1 MCSAVSKQHANFYN
15 IICSEQHGFRK
26 HRSCETQLLEAINYI
41 IEQRSANRY
50 FAFGLFQGFQQGVS
64 FKIIIN

>member
-41 IEQRSANRY
+41 IE
-50 FAFGLFQGFQQGVS
+50 
-64 FKIIIN
+64 